1 MQGRFKRDGS
11 AEGAPE
17 AHGSA
22 DHGSR
27 TQRAEDGGSAGGEQ
41 GAPAG
46 GQVSTAKGA
55 GKKGK
60 TGKAPKGGKP
70 AKGGAGNAGN
80 VGDAESGGNAGDH
93 TQGPVEGGPDLG
105 PRVALRNWR
114 ISTRLVSLLALPVIA
129 ATTLG
134 GMRISSSLQN
144 VDQLDNM
151 KLLTEMTEQATNL
164 AAKLQD
170 ERDKSAGPLVSTGDE
185 KDDNVVA
192 PREQTDKAFRS
203 FQKATADIDGSDEA
217 MVGIQSTVLDIV
229 RQLQA
234 INTIRERAYENPDN
248 VSQTVNAYNQVID
261 SLLSLSQ
268 DMAQATSNSEMIRS
282 TRALAAFSSAKEY
295 ASMQRAIIS
304 AGLAHQ
310 PSPKLS
316 ENDRLYARTATDSED
331 AELDSFGKVY
341 GDKAADTLLKPI
353 SGGDVNVRLADNYRD
368 RMLHS
373 PDAIRKQKRT
383 YVDWMDQDASK
394 IVSME
399 KIERTLLEKMEQ
411 QARELRSEAQREAF
425 ISGALILLVLGIS
438 LVGAFVV
445 ARSMVRSLRRLQD
458 TAQDVA
464 RKRLPEL
471 VKQMSEAEPQDV
483 DTSVESVGVHSR
495 DEIGKVAAAFDD
507 VHREAVRLAGEQA
520 LLRGNVNAMF
530 TNLSRRSQSLIQRQL
545 SLISEL
551 ESREADPDQLSSLF
565 KLDHLATRMRRNGE
579 NLLVLA
585 GEEPGRRWTRPVPLV
600 DVLRAAAS
608 EVEQYERIELNAVPA
623 TEVAGRVVND
633 LVHLLAELLENATS
647 FSSPQT
653 KVKVTGHA
661 LPDGRVLVEIHD
673 TGIGLSPEDLSAI
686 NERLANPPTV
696 DVSVSRRMGL
706 FVVGR
711 LSLRHGIRIQLRPSD
726 SGGTTALVML
736 PVDVAQG
743 GGQGAKGRP
752 GAGTPGGQGG
762 PPPPQTRGGS
772 KGGNLAAA
780 LQRGPQSGAPGGP
793 GAPGLGQGPGP
804 ALGTG
809 EPARMD
815 ALPPRG
821 QDTGGARPALPARD
835 ANRPQT
841 GSGGSAVDF
850 FGAPPDPGRPGQAPA
865 GPDRGAT
872 PSAPRRDQG
881 GPAAELPGGPAGPPA
896 AQGPGTGQFALPQSG
911 DPADTGGFARP
922 GGPQDGPGSTSEIPR
937 ITPDGPADTG
947 RFPQPGGPQAGPG
960 STGQFPQIG
969 QGGPGQFPQPPSAQG
984 GPGTGQF
991 ALPQSGDPADTGGF
1005 ARPGGP
1011 QDGPGSTSEI
1021 PRITPDGPADTGRF
1035 PQPGGPQAGPGSTGQ
1050 FPQIGQGGPGQFPQP
1065 PSAQGGPGTGQFAL
1079 PQSGDPADTGGFAR
1093 PGGPQD
1099 GPGSTS
1105 EIPRITPDGPADT
1118 GRFPQPGGPQAG
1130 PGSTG
1135 QFPQI
1140 GQGGPGQF
1148 PQPPSA
1154 QGGPGTGQFA
1164 LPQSGD
1170 PADTGGFAR
1179 PGGPQDGPGST
1190 SEIPRITPDGPAD
1203 TGRFPQPGGPDAGPG
1218 STGQFPQIGQGGPG
1232 QFPQP
1237 PSAQGGPGT
1246 GQFALPQSG
1255 DPADTG
1261 GFARPGGPQDGPG
1274 STSEIPRITPDG
1286 PADTGRFPQPGG
1298 PDGPGHTG
1306 QFARPGGPAPFP
1318 QAPFGDAPGER
1329 LPDGEQNRPSWA
1341 RPEQGP
1347 GDEDTPR
1354 GHDEPEGTGEY
1365 PRPGYPGAVP
1375 GPAGQGIPHGQPG
1388 AASGD
1393 GIPSGPP
1400 APADAP
1406 TPIFASMESNWFRG
1420 PGQSAPQ
1427 QPMPQQAPGVGP
1439 AGTGQWPAQQQAPE
1453 QPGPAPAPL
1462 PQAAPGAPAGAGQ
1475 GGPAAD
1481 ESWGASPND
1490 ERWRRA
1496 EQLRQP
1502 AAGGVTTSGLP
1513 RRVPRANLVAGTAQ
1527 QQSSAQAGPQVS
1539 RAPDDVRGRL
1549 TNLRRGIQQGR
1560 QAGTDPRGAGPTYQ
1574 QER

>member
-27 TQRAEDGGSAGGEQ
+27 TQRAEGGAAGGEQ
-41 GAPAG
+41 SAPG
-46 GQVSTAKGA
+46 GQVSTVKGTGKAGKA
-55 GKKGK
+55 GKKEK
-60 TGKAPKGGKP
+60 AGKAPKGGKS
-70 AKGGAGNAGN
+70 AKGDAGN
-80 VGDAESGGNAGDH
+80 VGNVGNSESSA
-93 TQGPVEGGPDLG
+93 QGPVEAAPDLG

-217 MVGIQSTVLDIV
+217 MAGIQSTVLDIV

-394 IVSME
+394 IISME

-743 GGQGAKGRP
+743 GGQGTKGRP

-780 LQRGPQSGAPGGP
+780 LQRGPQSGTPGGP
-793 GAPGLGQGPGP
+793 GAPGIGQGPGP
-804 ALGTG
+804 ALGAG

-835 ANRPQT
+835 ANRPQP

-850 FGAPPDPGRPGQAPA
+850 FGATPAPGRPGQAPG
-865 GPDRGAT
+865 GPESGATPAPGRPGQAPGGPESGAT
-872 PSAPRRDQG
+872 PSAPRRGQG
-881 GPAAELPGGPAGPPA
+881 GPAAELPGGPAGPPS
-896 AQGPGTGQFALPQSG
+896 AQGSGTGQFALPQSG

-937 ITPDGPADTG
+937 ITPEGPADTG
-947 RFPQPGGPQAGPG
+947 QFPQPGSPQAGPG

-969 QGGPGQFPQPPSAQG
+969 QGSRGGPGQFPQSPSAQG
-984 GPGTGQF
+984 SGTGQF

-1021 PRITPDGPADTGRF
+1021 PRITPEGPADTG
-1035 PQPGGPQAGPGSTGQ
+1035 Q
-1050 FPQIGQGGPGQFPQP
+1050 FPQ
-1065 PSAQGGPGTGQFAL
+1065 L
-1079 PQSGDPADTGGFAR
+1079 
-1093 PGGPQD
+1093 
-1099 GPGSTS
+1099 GS
-1105 EIPRITPDGPADT
+1105 
-1118 GRFPQPGGPQAG
+1118 
-1130 PGSTG
+1130 
-1135 QFPQI
+1135 
-1140 GQGGPGQF
+1140 
-1148 PQPPSA
+1148 
-1154 QGGPGTGQFA
+1154 
-1164 LPQSGD
+1164 
-1170 PADTGGFAR
+1170 
-1179 PGGPQDGPGST
+1179 
-1190 SEIPRITPDGPAD
+1190 
-1203 TGRFPQPGGPDAGPG
+1203 
-1218 STGQFPQIGQGGPG
+1218 
-1232 QFPQP
+1232 
-1237 PSAQGGPGT
+1237 
-1246 GQFALPQSG
+1246 
-1255 DPADTG
+1255 
-1261 GFARPGGPQDGPG
+1261 
-1274 STSEIPRITPDG
+1274 
-1286 PADTGRFPQPGG
+1286 

-1306 QFARPGGPAPFP
+1306 QFARPQAGGGPAGPAAFP
-1318 QAPFGDAPGER
+1318 QPPFGNAPGER
-1329 LPDGEQNRPSWA
+1329 PADGEQNRPSWA

-1365 PRPGYPGAVP
+1365 ARPGYPGAAP
-1375 GPAGQGIPHGQPG
+1375 GQVAAHGQPG
-1388 AASGD
+1388 AGAGPGD

-1427 QPMPQQAPGVGP
+1427 QPMPQQTPGTGP
-1439 AGTGQWPAQQQAPE
+1439 ESGGPGQWPAQPQHSGQPVPPE
-1453 QPGPAPAPL
+1453 SPL
-1462 PQAAPGAPAGAGQ
+1462 PQRQAAPGGADQ
-1475 GGPAAD
+1475 SGPAAD

-1527 QQSSAQAGPQVS
+1527 EQSSAQAGPQVS

-1560 QAGTDPRGAGPTYQ
+1560 QAGTDTRGAGPTYQ